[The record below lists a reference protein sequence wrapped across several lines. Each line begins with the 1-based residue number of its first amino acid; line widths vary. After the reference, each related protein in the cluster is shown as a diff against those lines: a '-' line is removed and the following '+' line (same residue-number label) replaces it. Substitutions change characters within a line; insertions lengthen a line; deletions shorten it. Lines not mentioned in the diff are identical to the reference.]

1 MKSKKATVIHFDGQ
15 LHMRDIYPSDSNW
28 AYMAQSAKKR
38 RMPDPPILGF
48 IMIGTGFSFV
58 TFLAAIGAE
67 AVILAIAGYLDHK
80 ALQFN
85 ARIEALPAIITALR
99 TDDDPLGEAVLL
111 NATQAK
117 KLLRVRL
124 PTPLLKIPREIATS
138 GPVYSDKSI

>member
-1 MKSKKATVIHFDGQ
+1 MTQ
-15 LHMRDIYPSDSNW
+15 P
-28 AYMAQSAKKR
+28 AKKW
-38 RMPDPPILGF
+38 RMPDLPVLGV
-48 IMIGTGFSFV
+48 IVIGARLSFMA
-58 TFLAAIGAE
+58 FLAAIGTE

-80 ALQFN
+80 ALRFN
-85 ARIEALPAIITALR
+85 ARIEALPAIIPALR
-99 TDDDPLGEAVLL
+99 TDDDTFWKAVLL